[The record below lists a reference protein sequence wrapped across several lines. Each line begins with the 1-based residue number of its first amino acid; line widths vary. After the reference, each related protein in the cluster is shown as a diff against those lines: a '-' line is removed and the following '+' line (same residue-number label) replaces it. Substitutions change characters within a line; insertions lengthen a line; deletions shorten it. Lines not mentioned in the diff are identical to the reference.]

1 MVVVLWNQN
10 LEIMEKVINT
20 KEERIFLD
28 SLKDIVKSAR
38 KYAYSSICF
47 AQVQSNWMLGKRI
60 VEQIQKGN
68 DKAEYGK
75 HILKI
80 ASESLTEEFGK
91 GYDESNL
98 RYMRLFYKT
107 FPICDALRHEL
118 SWTHYRRLLSIENE
132 DARIWYM
139 NEAANSMWST
149 RQLDRQISTLY
160 YDRLLASHDKK
171 IVIEEAEEKLQK
183 VIPEEFIKDPY
194 ILEFLDLKDYSTLRE
209 SDIEKS
215 LINNLQDFLMELGN
229 GFCFVAR
236 QKRMR
241 FDDED
246 FYVDLVFYNSIIKC
260 YVLIDL
266 KLGKLTH
273 QDVGQMDSYIRMF
286 DALTKQDDDNPTIG
300 LILCSEKNEA
310 IAKYSVLNDAK
321 QIFASKYKLTL
332 PTEEE
337 LQTELNKARKI
348 IEERI

>member
-1 MVVVLWNQN
+1 MK
-10 LEIMEKVINT
+10 KVINS
-20 KEERIFLD
+20 KEESIFLD

-38 KYAYSSICF
+38 KHAYSSICF
-47 AQVQSNWMLGKRI
+47 AQVQSNWLLGKRI
-60 VEQIQKGN
+60 VEQIQKGT

-118 SWTHYRRLLSIENE
+118 SWTHYRRLLSVENQE
-132 DARIWYM
+132 ARLWYM
-139 NEAANSMWST
+139 NDAANSVWST
-149 RQLDRQISTLY
+149 RQLDRQIST
-160 YDRLLASHDKK
+160 
-171 IVIEEAEEKLQK
+171 
-183 VIPEEFIKDPY
+183 
-194 ILEFLDLKDYSTLRE
+194 
-209 SDIEKS
+209 
-215 LINNLQDFLMELGN
+215 
-229 GFCFVAR
+229 
-236 QKRMR
+236 
-241 FDDED
+241 
-246 FYVDLVFYNSIIKC
+246 

-332 PTEEE
+332 PTEDE
-337 LQTELNKARKI
+337 LQNELNKARKRL
-348 IEERI
+348 ELETME

>member
-80 ASESLTEEFGK
+80 TSESLTEEFGK

-149 RQLDRQISTLY
+149 RQLDRF
-160 YDRLLASHDKK
+160 K
-171 IVIEEAEEKLQK
+171 I
-183 VIPEEFIKDPY
+183 
-194 ILEFLDLKDYSTLRE
+194 R
-209 SDIEKS
+209 
-215 LINNLQDFLMELGN
+215 
-229 GFCFVAR
+229 
-236 QKRMR
+236 
-241 FDDED
+241 
-246 FYVDLVFYNSIIKC
+246 
-260 YVLIDL
+260 
-266 KLGKLTH
+266 
-273 QDVGQMDSYIRMF
+273 
-286 DALTKQDDDNPTIG
+286 
-300 LILCSEKNEA
+300 
-310 IAKYSVLNDAK
+310 
-321 QIFASKYKLTL
+321 
-332 PTEEE
+332 
-337 LQTELNKARKI
+337 
-348 IEERI
+348 